1 LSTII
6 PQPSGGSSNVFDV
19 LGNSI
24 RFGVTEDGT
33 AYSIAT
39 DYAKAMGYRDAEK
52 ATRLLESDEKGTQIV
67 GTPGGPQRMAVIYE
81 DGMWELIFRSSLPG
95 AKAIKKRVKAI
106 LQEIRR
112 TGRYEVIPPALPD
125 ITTAAGV
132 LAMAEQFT
140 RTARQLVEADAKL
153 RELEPKAVAHD
164 TYLSAQSGERLI
176 REVAKLLGWRQQD
189 LRRFLVEEKFI
200 FAREALCGA
209 TTWDFYA
216 AHASHFRSIEHPVEH
231 NWGRCSHYTLYV
243 RPAGVD
249 LIQRRVAKRK
259 AAIEAAITNSP

>member
-1 LSTII
+1 MSTSIT
-6 PQPSGGSSNVFDV
+6 PFSFPETGQPVRTITVGGEPWFVGADV
-19 LGNSI
+19 AAVLELGNPRSSL
-24 RFGVTEDGT
+24 
-33 AYSIAT
+33 A
-39 DYAKAMGYRDAEK
+39 
-52 ATRLLESDEKGTQIV
+52 LLDEDEKGVHTMD
-67 GTPGGPQRMAVIYE
+67 TLGGAQSLATVNESGLYSLILRSRKPQARAFKRWITREVIP
-81 DGMWELIFRSSLPG
+81 S
-95 AKAIKKRVKAI
+95 
-106 LQEIRR
+106 IRR
-112 TGRYEVIPPALPD
+112 TGSYILAPAAPALPD

-249 LIQRRVAKRK
+249 LIQRRIAKRK
-259 AAIEAAITNSP
+259 ASMDAAITDTP